1 MAPVLWAT
9 HPPVKPGVGRSFLIT
24 QIGCVLPHQ
33 MFLARLDRLV
43 APSRLLFRHITN
55 DQGVASREAKMRHL
69 AFEGR
74 AKQEE
79 EC

>member
-1 MAPVLWAT
+1 
-9 HPPVKPGVGRSFLIT
+9 
-24 QIGCVLPHQ
+24 

-79 EC
+79 EEC